1 MKEARYIQVAKELE
15 ALIHQEEYKAGDKI
29 PPERELADRFGVSRM
44 TARQAVQ
51 YLVDEELVYR
61 ERGSGTYV
69 KSPSFQQNNVKS
81 FTETLMNR
89 GVTPATRI
97 IEFGTVHSMEGIALS
112 MGLSKETSFYK
123 VKRLRLGNDIP
134 MAVEVLYIPMLYCPD
149 LNEKDLTGSF
159 YSLLEQDYGIN
170 IKKVSYKIEAMVS
183 NPMYNTLFEL
193 SKPAALLKVSGVS
206 YDQKERKFLY
216 EESLYRSDLYHY
228 QVDIHRKF

>member
-1 MKEARYIQVAKELE
+1 MKEARYLQLAKQLE
-15 ALIHQEEYKAGDKI
+15 EQIKEEIYKSGDRI
-29 PPERELADRFGVSRM
+29 PPERELAKQFGVSRM

-51 YLVDEELVYR
+51 YLVDEALVYR

-81 FTETLMNR
+81 FTETLMDR
-89 GVTPATRI
+89 GVKPTTRI
-97 IEFGTVHSMEGIALS
+97 IEFDTIHSMEDIALR
-112 MGLSKETSFYK
+112 MGLNKETSFYK

-134 MAVEVLYIPMLYCPD
+134 MAVEVLYIPMLYCPELD
-149 LNEKDLTGSF
+149 KKDLTGSL
-159 YSLLEQDYGIN
+159 YSLLEKDYEIN
-170 IKKVSYKIEAMVS
+170 IKKVSYKIEATIS

-193 SKPAALLKVSGVS
+193 NKPAALLKVSGMS
-206 YDQKERKFLY
+206 YDQKERRFLY

>member
-1 MKEARYIQVAKELE
+1 MKEPRYVKLAKELE
-15 ALIHQEEYKAGDKI
+15 KLIIEEEYKAGDKI
-29 PPERELADRFGVSRM
+29 PPERDLAEKFGVSRM

-51 YLVDEELVYR
+51 YLVDEEMVYR

-81 FTETLMNR
+81 FTETLTSR
-89 GVTPATRI
+89 GVRPTTRI
-97 IEFGTVHSMEGIALS
+97 MEFGTVHSMEAVALS
-112 MGLSKETSFYK
+112 MDLDKETTFYK

-134 MAVEVLYIPMLYCPD
+134 MALEVLYIPISYCPD
-149 LNEKDLTGSF
+149 LEEKDLTGSL
-159 YSLLEQDYGIN
+159 YSLLERDYGIN